1 MLQFI
6 QYLKGYVRI
15 RVWGYSPERFMNLC
29 SNHDI
34 LLWDIENHGEYNTM
48 CITVK
53 GFKKLKGIVKK
64 TGTRVA
70 IQERC
75 GLPFFVPKIRKR
87 KIFLIGLLGS
97 LVFWMWMST
106 FIWAVDISGNYSI
119 SEDIFMDFLKNHDIC
134 VGMKRS
140 KVDIEELEKKIRQN
154 FGIVTWT
161 SARIDGT
168 RLVIQVRENE
178 VDTGEGGMGS
188 EAGQAEAKSV
198 GNEFGSDLVAEED
211 GVIVSMVTR
220 QGVPQVSVGMEV
232 KKGDILVSG
241 SVPVYNE
248 DATVKF
254 YQYYEADA
262 DVYIQRQLQK
272 KEELPLHYEKK
283 EYTGEEKEEMVLSVM
298 DKDLI
303 LRLGKIKYE
312 NYDKI
317 TDKKQVKL
325 LENFYLP
332 FYYGKSIN
340 REYIVTDNIYTEK
353 EVKMIFSEKL
363 IKYIESL
370 EEKGVQI
377 MKKNVTINKNQK
389 KWQMNMDFQV
399 IEKTGKNVAIAV
411 KEEIENGGMEE
422 EASVHGTEDHA
433 AIE

>member
-1 MLQFI
+1 
-6 QYLKGYVRI
+6 
-15 RVWGYSPERFMNLC
+15 MNLC

-34 LLWDIENHGEYNTM
+34 LLWDIKNQGEYYTM
-48 CITVK
+48 CITVS
-53 GFKKLKGIVKK
+53 GFRKLKGIVKK
-64 TGTRVA
+64 TGTKVA

-75 GLPFFVPKIRKR
+75 GLPFFIPRMKKR

-119 SEDIFMDFLKNHDIC
+119 SEDIFMDFLRNHNVY

-140 KVDIEELEKKIRQN
+140 KVDIEELEKKIRQD
-154 FGIVTWT
+154 FEIVTWT

-178 VDTGEGGMGS
+178 VDTGGEKMGD
-188 EAGQAEAKSV
+188 AAEQEEIKTAKS
-198 GNEFGSDLVAEED
+198 EFGSDLVAEED
-211 GVIVSMVTR
+211 GVIVNMVTR

-254 YQYYEADA
+254 YQYYDADA
-262 DVYIQRQLQK
+262 DVYIRRQLRK

-283 EYTGEEKEEMVLSVM
+283 EYTGEEKREMLLSIM
-298 DKDLI
+298 DKDLVF
-303 LRLGKIKYE
+303 RMGKIKYE

-332 FYYGKSIN
+332 FYYGKSVN
-340 REYIVTDNIYTEK
+340 REYIVMDNIYTEK
-353 EVKMIFSEKL
+353 EVKAIFSEKL

-377 MKKNVTINKNQK
+377 IKKNVTINKNQK